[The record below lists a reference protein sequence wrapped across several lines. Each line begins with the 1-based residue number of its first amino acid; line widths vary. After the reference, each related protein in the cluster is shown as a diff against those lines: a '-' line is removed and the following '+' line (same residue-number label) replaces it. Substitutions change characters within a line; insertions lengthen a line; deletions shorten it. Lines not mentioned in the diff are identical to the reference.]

1 MRKYGTESRK
11 AGIAGVRAGQTSE
24 TRVKI
29 SGNHLEN
36 TVEVNGHQAKWDFI
50 HHDGAAAVLP
60 VTEDGKILMV
70 RQYRNALDRYTLEIP
85 AGKLDSPD
93 EAKIDC
99 AYRELEEET
108 GYRCDHL
115 EYLMSV
121 NTTIAFCDEALDIFL
136 ARDLKKTHQHLDPDE
151 EIEVEAWELS
161 DLLKRIYAGELTDG
175 KTVSAILA
183 YACKAGQ
190 K

>member
-24 TRVKI
+24 TRVKMY
-29 SGNHLEN
+29 ED
-36 TVEVNGHQAKWDFI
+36 TVEVNGHQTKWDFI

>member
-1 MRKYGTESRK
+1 MEQKVEKQASLESVPVKRLKRELKYQGTILKMYED
-11 AGIAGVRAGQTSE
+11 
-24 TRVKI
+24 
-29 SGNHLEN
+29 

-93 EAKIDC
+93 
-99 AYRELEEET
+99 

-136 ARDLKKTHQHLDPDE
+136 ALDLKKTHQHLDPDE